1 MKKLSLLAVLF
12 SSLAFGQ
19 GLTSI
24 DEFTNAA
31 RFPQLSVKNGLKLL
45 GGGLKV
51 PTTGP
56 AALAGTATL
65 VAGTVTVSTTA
76 VAAGSLILV
85 SYNTTAGTTGAVRAP
100 QASIVAGTSF
110 VISSTSG
117 TDTSTVNWF
126 IASQ

>member
-76 VAAGSLILV
+76 
-85 SYNTTAGTTGAVRAP
+85 AVRAP
-100 QASIVAGTSF
+100 QASIFAGTSF
-110 VISSTSG
+110 VISSTSC